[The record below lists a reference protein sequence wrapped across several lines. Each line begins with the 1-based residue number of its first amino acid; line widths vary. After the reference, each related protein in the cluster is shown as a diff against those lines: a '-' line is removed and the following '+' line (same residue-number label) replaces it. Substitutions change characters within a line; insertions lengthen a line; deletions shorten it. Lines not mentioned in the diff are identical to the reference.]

1 MILGFGPAAL
11 PRTKSPSIYNG
22 GKGSPLYTEGVKS
35 LIGLNFGANQDGGSL
50 AADDSAGVAGSEQSN
65 WNNLE
70 GAEGS
75 ASLVGHDGADT
86 GATVEWA
93 SNNLWSSTGAGE
105 ENNAFPDGGDKT
117 LFTGYL
123 DTTDNTTTSV
133 TIKDI
138 PAAMAMGYDVVLYLM
153 GGVPNKGGAYWVED
167 ESGNVLGTNALAT
180 FESNFDGDLDSLI
193 TLGGTAVHDE
203 GMIKITEAANS
214 QLGGFRIDDFTDGA
228 TFSDFEITFR
238 TFIGLGTDR
247 PADGMSLSIGSG
259 LADAISEEGDP
270 NAALRFC
277 FDTWDNGGGEAP
289 SIDIFNGADLLV
301 AQKFDGVGTDGA
313 ERFEKDD
320 GEFLYIWDD
329 EEWADVKIRVA
340 GGYATV
346 EFRGYTVIDREPIEV
361 EPMDGAEFLFG
372 GRTGGANEAHYVDDL
387 KITLLAP
394 AIMIGDSAENTEEY
408 VLDPGVDHADEGNFI
423 LISGLTADSIVIK
436 ASTQDGYGHS
446 AEGRGATRAP
456 LNAIQ
461 LVGTASSGGA
471 APPVLSK
478 LAATAGGFSFLIK
491 DAEGGAQADPDSIVV
506 TYDGAVIEVVKSKA
520 EGITSVS
527 YSSSELLASESVHTL
542 KVSLKDTTG
551 KDVKLEKE
559 FKVKAYTLI
568 DSSVRV
574 ADSLKGESGF
584 LVYATQVSSGQGVGT
599 LHGNNWTNAEKQ
611 IAGGYIDPDTEEQY
625 LNEAD
630 IDSFEGW
637 SYYPEIVETVNQNQ
651 DAPGAV
657 GNFNANNGYEDE
669 PLTGIPGWGD
679 STDGIASEY
688 IALLQ
693 LERGSYRLGVNS
705 DDGFSAAI
713 GANFG
718 DLLAQQIGLFNGGR
732 GASDSNFTIFID
744 EPGLYP
750 YRVSW
755 WEGGGGANIEIFS
768 YVDIDGKATK
778 VLINDPDVEGSIKA
792 YAIEGAVVDESTAV
806 RATTGRAKVLSV
818 SPSPGDSMVKGSEIA
833 VVIQNED
840 TTVKQDTVVLS
851 LNGEAVDANVSKS
864 GDIVTI
870 SYSPDSL
877 PVGAHTAAIS
887 FEESNGV
894 TRSTDWSFAVPG
906 LYASSGDAPAE
917 PEGLIS
923 VREYHGVGGTGIAQL
938 LAADSFPDAPDVS
951 TFVSYFE
958 WPASG
963 DIEVPP
969 AANVR
974 DNYGTH
980 MMGYIYPPE
989 TGEYIFALACDDN
1002 GQVWLS
1008 TDESPANARM
1018 IASQGGWQPV
1028 RDYRTE
1034 TTSGEI
1040 FLEAGQVYFIEAFVN
1055 EGGGGDNLAVAWS
1068 LPSDGPSEVE
1078 SGGLPISGDYLSPFS
1093 SVLDGP
1099 RTPILTS
1106 TGPSGAAVADTASIS
1121 ATFTNRGVAFTGVSV
1136 TVNGVPVDHTLAT
1149 DGGTTTITADP
1160 GGVKGNVN
1168 VNLSWNGASKSWSYF
1183 GHDALGD
1190 GPNPI
1195 GFWDFNLDM
1204 GNGTTI
1210 DNVSGLVGELRNDA
1224 AFTDDAHDGMAM
1236 DMTDGG
1242 NQHVHVAVGEFLNI
1256 ASSVNQVTVAFWQ
1269 KNYSIPSTSSFW
1281 AEPGRAMQA
1290 HVPWSNGEIYWDT
1303 AGCCNGGTQRINAN
1317 ATDIGGWGEDMLDT
1331 WHHYV
1336 FVKNEDAK
1344 EIWIDGELFHDGDN
1358 ISPLPSDINYLNIGG
1373 DQNGNASLRGVI
1385 DDFAVF
1391 ASALDE
1397 DQIIALSEGDRSI
1410 LPAAPTHPFFVSA
1423 SPDTAAADGSA
1434 ELSVTLYK
1442 RGDDASNAQLSVN
1455 GQDVA
1460 TTVAVDGTT
1469 ITITGTATGLA
1480 SGVAVAKV
1488 SYNGVSNAWA
1498 ISVPNRPIDQGDGT
1512 VTFDAHVA
1520 WEWWDGIG
1528 GAGPI
1533 TLLTDNA
1540 RYPDS
1545 PDGATFASSFNTRT
1559 ALAGGFEGN
1568 GRNSYGGRMSGIL
1581 TAPETGTYRFFVAS
1595 DDASV
1600 LRISTDTDPA
1610 NAVQVAQETGCCKN
1624 FTLDDGGLSGTVDLV
1639 AGNQYYMEALLKE
1652 GGGGDWMT
1660 VGWRMPS
1667 EDIDDVP
1674 AGNQEGIPGEHFA
1687 STVKVPALSALSS
1700 SLSVAAGNSMDPKA
1714 TITLNVTNGAT
1725 TLDAGSVVISLGGT
1739 ALDSTA
1745 TEGTWS
1751 KDFGG
1756 VAQSGA
1762 TYSISADSG
1771 AIDAGTEYAVSVTFK
1786 DSAGAETTHDATF
1799 TIPVWELYGLGTKAP
1814 ATAAGSISVRQYQG
1828 IGGGFNNLITSS
1840 KFPDSPDFEE
1850 TVSYLEWPQSG
1861 DINVKPAGNVQDNY
1875 GVQLIGFLHPP
1886 ASGDYQFA
1894 IASDDNS
1901 QLWLSTDESPA
1912 NRVLIAKESGWQ
1924 PIRKYQAV
1932 GDEATSEFISL
1943 EGGKAYYIEI
1953 LNKEGGGGDNVAV
1966 AWTTGDAIVPD
1977 ALPISGEYLSPW
1989 VPEAGGPVDITSAD
2003 DAVVPSSDN
2012 HPAGEHA
2019 GLAFD
2024 NNASTKYLNF
2034 DGANDTASGVTITTG
2049 GGVVTG
2055 LGLTSANDAP
2065 DRDPATFI
2073 LSGSND
2079 GGATFAEIASGDVPA
2094 FTERFERVEVSFAE

>member
-1 MILGFGPAAL
+1 MIKKLMTARRFIAAGVLTAFMFVGVASVNAQLTDGLVAHWPMDEINGETTPDVVSGYDMTADNLTADNVVEGKYGNAISFSNAEQTLLWRKNEEGDALPANQHDSFTISFWSKIQGNGQNDLRVFSESNTQGNNSPLFNIGTRNNGSDGTIDIYIRSIGGGPTVGHIFSTAEPFDDEWHHVVFVQNDLERSIYVDGELDDLEIAPKEEGDTAVDATTIGGILRENASHWVTGLIDDVAIWTRALSADEVSGLTSSGIPTGGGGGPLVPGMIAYWPFDGDLQDAVGNSHGEAMGSDDIAYGSGKFGDGIDLDGVDQFVQTPVENEEMFDFQDGTGFSISAWFSVNEFSKNWQALIAKGEGNRWRIHRRGGENILTGNGGNGDVPAGTPDINDGELHHIVLVSDPENDEVRLYSDGELASSNNGPAIQSNENPMMIGENPDARN
-11 PRTKSPSIYNG
+11 RTWSGIIDDVGIWNRPITEDEIASIWNG
-22 GKGSPLYTEGVKS
+22 GSGAPLYTEGTKS
-35 LIGLNFGANQDGGSL
+35 LIGLNFGADQAGGSL
-50 AADDSAGVAGSEQSN
+50 GADDSAGVAGSAQSN

-105 ENNAFPDGGDKT
+105 ENNGFADGGDKT

-138 PAAMAMGYDVVLYLM
+138 PAALAMGYDVVLYLM

-180 FESNFDGDLDSLI
+180 FESNFDGDLDTLI

-228 TFSDFEITFR
+228 TFTDFEITFR

-301 AQKFDGVGTDGA
+301 AQKFDGVGTADA

-394 AIMIGDSAENTEEY
+394 AIMIGDSGENLEEY

-478 LAATAGGFSFLIK
+478 LAASAGGFSFLIK

-506 TYDGAVIEVVKSKA
+506 TYDGAVVEVVKSKA

-688 IALLQ
+688 IALLE
-693 LERGSYRLGVNS
+693 LERGAYRLGVNS

-1018 IASQGGWQPV
+1018 IASQGGWQP
-1028 RDYRTE
+1028 
-1034 TTSGEI
+1034 S
-1040 FLEAGQVYFIEAFVN
+1040 A
-1055 EGGGGDNLAVAWS
+1055 
-1068 LPSDGPSEVE
+1068 
-1078 SGGLPISGDYLSPFS
+1078 GLPQRRRPRVRS
-1093 SVLDGP
+1093 S
-1099 RTPILTS
+1099 
-1106 TGPSGAAVADTASIS
+1106 
-1121 ATFTNRGVAFTGVSV
+1121 
-1136 TVNGVPVDHTLAT
+1136 
-1149 DGGTTTITADP
+1149 
-1160 GGVKGNVN
+1160 
-1168 VNLSWNGASKSWSYF
+1168 W
-1183 GHDALGD
+1183 
-1190 GPNPI
+1190 
-1195 GFWDFNLDM
+1195 
-1204 GNGTTI
+1204 
-1210 DNVSGLVGELRNDA
+1210 
-1224 AFTDDAHDGMAM
+1224 
-1236 DMTDGG
+1236 
-1242 NQHVHVAVGEFLNI
+1242 
-1256 ASSVNQVTVAFWQ
+1256 
-1269 KNYSIPSTSSFW
+1269 
-1281 AEPGRAMQA
+1281 
-1290 HVPWSNGEIYWDT
+1290 
-1303 AGCCNGGTQRINAN
+1303 
-1317 ATDIGGWGEDMLDT
+1317 
-1331 WHHYV
+1331 
-1336 FVKNEDAK
+1336 
-1344 EIWIDGELFHDGDN
+1344 
-1358 ISPLPSDINYLNIGG
+1358 
-1373 DQNGNASLRGVI
+1373 
-1385 DDFAVF
+1385 
-1391 ASALDE
+1391 
-1397 DQIIALSEGDRSI
+1397 
-1410 LPAAPTHPFFVSA
+1410 
-1423 SPDTAAADGSA
+1423 
-1434 ELSVTLYK
+1434 K
-1442 RGDDASNAQLSVN
+1442 RV
-1455 GQDVA
+1455 
-1460 TTVAVDGTT
+1460 
-1469 ITITGTATGLA
+1469 
-1480 SGVAVAKV
+1480 
-1488 SYNGVSNAWA
+1488 
-1498 ISVPNRPIDQGDGT
+1498 RC
-1512 VTFDAHVA
+1512 
-1520 WEWWDGIG
+1520 
-1528 GAGPI
+1528 
-1533 TLLTDNA
+1533 TLL
-1540 RYPDS
+1540 RP
-1545 PDGATFASSFNTRT
+1545 
-1559 ALAGGFEGN
+1559 L
-1568 GRNSYGGRMSGIL
+1568 
-1581 TAPETGTYRFFVAS
+1581 
-1595 DDASV
+1595 
-1600 LRISTDTDPA
+1600 
-1610 NAVQVAQETGCCKN
+1610 
-1624 FTLDDGGLSGTVDLV
+1624 
-1639 AGNQYYMEALLKE
+1639 
-1652 GGGGDWMT
+1652 
-1660 VGWRMPS
+1660 
-1667 EDIDDVP
+1667 
-1674 AGNQEGIPGEHFA
+1674 
-1687 STVKVPALSALSS
+1687 
-1700 SLSVAAGNSMDPKA
+1700 
-1714 TITLNVTNGAT
+1714 
-1725 TLDAGSVVISLGGT
+1725 
-1739 ALDSTA
+1739 
-1745 TEGTWS
+1745 
-1751 KDFGG
+1751 
-1756 VAQSGA
+1756 
-1762 TYSISADSG
+1762 
-1771 AIDAGTEYAVSVTFK
+1771 
-1786 DSAGAETTHDATF
+1786 
-1799 TIPVWELYGLGTKAP
+1799 
-1814 ATAAGSISVRQYQG
+1814 
-1828 IGGGFNNLITSS
+1828 
-1840 KFPDSPDFEE
+1840 
-1850 TVSYLEWPQSG
+1850 
-1861 DINVKPAGNVQDNY
+1861 
-1875 GVQLIGFLHPP
+1875 
-1886 ASGDYQFA
+1886 
-1894 IASDDNS
+1894 
-1901 QLWLSTDESPA
+1901 
-1912 NRVLIAKESGWQ
+1912 
-1924 PIRKYQAV
+1924 
-1932 GDEATSEFISL
+1932 
-1943 EGGKAYYIEI
+1943 
-1953 LNKEGGGGDNVAV
+1953 
-1966 AWTTGDAIVPD
+1966 
-1977 ALPISGEYLSPW
+1977 
-1989 VPEAGGPVDITSAD
+1989 
-2003 DAVVPSSDN
+2003 
-2012 HPAGEHA
+2012 
-2019 GLAFD
+2019 
-2024 NNASTKYLNF
+2024 
-2034 DGANDTASGVTITTG
+2034 
-2049 GGVVTG
+2049 
-2055 LGLTSANDAP
+2055 
-2065 DRDPATFI
+2065 
-2073 LSGSND
+2073 
-2079 GGATFAEIASGDVPA
+2079 
-2094 FTERFERVEVSFAE
+2094 